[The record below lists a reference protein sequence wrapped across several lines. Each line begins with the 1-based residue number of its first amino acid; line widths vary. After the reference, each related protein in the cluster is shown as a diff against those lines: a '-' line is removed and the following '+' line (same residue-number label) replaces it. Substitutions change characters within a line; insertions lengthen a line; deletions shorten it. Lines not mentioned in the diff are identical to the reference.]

1 MSEPKQAWPKEPI
14 DAIRKSEPIEKYGP
28 NFTWWAITDADGK
41 LLANCW
47 AAQTAQAIID
57 RYNACAGMESPA
69 KEIAELRACA
79 AQVPEATVLLNE
91 RLATLAAKDAR
102 IAELE
107 DHLGTLVDACNM
119 ASHGCPVCGNTSAEE
134 DCTETCGLVQAQLAL
149 EAK

>member
-1 MSEPKQAWPKEPI
+1 MPLEFRDTFKVLVKE
-14 DAIRKSEPIEKYGP
+14 
-28 NFTWWAITDADGK
+28 
-41 LLANCW
+41 
-47 AAQTAQAIID
+47 AQD
-57 RYNACAGMESPA
+57 
-69 KEIAELRACA
+69 LRFA
-79 AQVPEATVLLNE
+79 LI
-91 RLATLAAKDAR
+91 AKDAR